1 MEITIKGTEKEIAAL
16 VLEIQERRSR
26 PDGKAIRESICNA
39 LERNIQELKDRKIW
53 PDAEKPIAGPVD
65 KALAAKLAEG
75 AAKREQRTK
84 KLVEEYPWN
93 LRLYVR
99 DKRSG
104 KTHLVGSDVHDRL
117 YVDGDG
123 FVQYENL
130 QNGDGTMLEPIG
142 GYEFVPTPE
151 EEL

>member
-1 MEITIKGTEKEIAAL
+1 MEITIKGTEKEITAF
-16 VLEIQERRSR
+16 VLAVQDWRSGKDRKGIINNEFERR
-26 PDGKAIRESICNA
+26 
-39 LERNIQELKDRKIW
+39 IQELKERLYAADVELHEVAKN
-53 PDAEKPIAGPVD
+53 D
-65 KALAAKLAEG
+65 KALAAKLAEM

-93 LRLYVR
+93 LRLYIR
-99 DKRSG
+99 DKHSG
-104 KTHLVGSDVHDRL
+104 ETHLIGSDVHDRL

>member
-16 VLEIQERRSR
+16 VLAMQDQQRVAEAVTSY
-26 PDGKAIRESICNA
+26 ESDPAKPFITDSA
-39 LERNIQELKDRKIW
+39 L
-53 PDAEKPIAGPVD
+53 AD
-65 KALAAKLAEG
+65 KALAAKLAEM

-93 LRLYVR
+93 LRLYIR
-99 DKRSG
+99 DKHSG
-104 KTHLVGSDVHDRL
+104 ETHLIGINVHDRL

>member
-1 MEITIKGTEKEIAAL
+1 MEIIINGTEKEIAAL
-16 VLEIQERRSR
+16 VLAVQDRQNVAEAVTPYESDPAKPFITESA
-26 PDGKAIRESICNA
+26 KA
-39 LERNIQELKDRKIW
+39 
-53 PDAEKPIAGPVD
+53 D